1 MHITITLPMRRLRPP
16 IAPET
21 MQLIAEK
28 LGKSDKLDRLRYVRD
43 DGSSTQT
50 AMPRQG
56 ILPHDLVHYVVES
69 RLGLCNGFTGLVA
82 RGAEA
87 SFAMELAHDPA
98 GRQVET
104 EAIQV
109 EAVVEALQTQL
120 WSGRFDAADFA
131 EAVRTAC
138 IARERAP
145 FDLAGIDAHEL
156 LYQGALAL
164 TARWACVPFHG
175 SLTLSF

>member
-1 MHITITLPMRRLRPP
+1 
-16 IAPET
+16 

-28 LGKSDKLDRLRYVRD
+28 LGKSDKLDRLRYLRD
-43 DGSSTQT
+43 DGSSTET

-69 RLGLCNGFTGLVA
+69 ALGLRNGFTGLVA
-82 RGAEA
+82 RGAQA
-87 SFAMELAHDPA
+87 SFAMEMAHDPA
-98 GRQVET
+98 GKQVET

-120 WSGRFDAADFA
+120 WSGQFGNADFA

-138 IARERAP
+138 LGRERAP
-145 FDLAGIDAHEL
+145 FDLAGIDAERL
-156 LYQGALAL
+156 LYQGALEL
-164 TARWACVPFHG
+164 SARWMAVPFHRT
-175 SLTLSF
+175 LTLSF

>member
-1 MHITITLPMRRLRPP
+1 
-16 IAPET
+16 

-69 RLGLCNGFTGLVA
+69 TLGLRNGFTGLVA

-87 SFAMELAHDPA
+87 SFAMEMAHDPA
-98 GRQVET
+98 GKQVET

-109 EAVVEALQTQL
+109 EAVVEALQSQL
-120 WSGRFDAADFA
+120 WSGQFDDADFA
-131 EAVRTAC
+131 EAVRVAC
-138 IARERAP
+138 LGRERAP
-145 FDLAGIDAHEL
+145 FDLAGIDAERL
-156 LYQGALAL
+156 LYQGALEL
-164 TARWACVPFHG
+164 TTRWMAVPFHG
-175 SLTLSF
+175 TLTLTF